1 MKKVKLISAILSI
14 LLFSTMCSIVS
25 NASIY
30 EEMYIPSEIVETM
43 KQNEKTYISDED
55 LELLALV
62 TMAEAEGESELGK
75 RLVIDTVL
83 NRVDSSY
90 YPNTIS
96 GVIWQKG
103 QFSSMYNGRVNKCY
117 VSDDICRLIKEELEY
132 RRDNS
137 VIYFRTGYYSSYGKP
152 MYQVGNHYFS
162 SY

>member
-14 LLFSTMCSIVS
+14 LLFSTMCSTVS

-30 EEMYIPSEIVETM
+30 EEIYIPSEIVETM

-152 MYQVGNHYFS
+152 MYQVDNHYFS

>member
-1 MKKVKLISAILSI
+1 MKVTFLGSGTSHGVPVIGCHCPVCES
-14 LLFSTMCSIVS
+14 
-25 NASIY
+25 
-30 EEMYIPSEIVETM
+30 
-43 KQNEKTYISDED
+43 SDERD
-55 LELLALV
+55 KRYRSSIMLEKDN
-62 TMAEAEGESELGK
+62 K

-96 GVIWQKG
+96 EVIWQKG

-132 RRDNS
+132 RRDTS

>member
-1 MKKVKLISAILSI
+1 
-14 LLFSTMCSIVS
+14 
-25 NASIY
+25 
-30 EEMYIPSEIVETM
+30 M

-75 RLVIDTVL
+75 RLVIDTIL

-132 RRDNS
+132 RRDSS

-152 MYQVGNHYFS
+152 MYQVDNHYFS

>member
-1 MKKVKLISAILSI
+1 
-14 LLFSTMCSIVS
+14 
-25 NASIY
+25 
-30 EEMYIPSEIVETM
+30 
-43 KQNEKTYISDED
+43 
-55 LELLALV
+55 
-62 TMAEAEGESELGK
+62 MAEAEGESELGK
-75 RLVIDTVL
+75 RLVIDTIL

-137 VIYFRTGYYSSYGKP
+137 VIYFRTCYYSSYGKP